1 MPTVSDTL
9 RDLADWC
16 ERNAISGRLLVP
28 TIVDNELLYLQ
39 LDKADMPPATP
50 WQCHEHTR
58 AEHAEM
64 VLDGV
69 RVTACRA
76 ARAPAPVAV
85 SSGGD
90 AIEGGGAS

>member
-9 RDLADWC
+9 RALADWC
-16 ERNAISGRLLVP
+16 ERNAISGRLVVP
-28 TIVDNELLYLQ
+28 MIVDNELLYLQ

-50 WQCHEHTR
+50 WRREEHTR
-58 AEHAEM
+58 SEHAEI
-64 VLDGV
+64 VLDGL

-76 ARAPAPVAV
+76 PCAPAPVAV